1 MTHKLPKPYRLCE
14 EVANAI
20 THGIGALLSIIGLVI
35 LIVHA
40 ILFAPEGQTA
50 IYVTAFSVFG
60 FSMIFLYLMSTL
72 YHSLLRTRA
81 YPIFERLDH
90 SAIYVLIAGT
100 YTAYCLTVLRG
111 SVGWLIFGVI
121 WGLAIA
127 GVACY
132 AVFGSRL
139 RVISLLTY
147 IPMGWLIVF
156 AADPLRAEISQTS
169 WVLLISGG
177 VVYTVGAVVYALRKI
192 KWTHP
197 VWHLFVMGGTMLHF
211 FSILDII
218 K

>member
-20 THGIGALLSIIGLVI
+20 THGIGALLSIAGLVI

-50 IYVTAFSVFG
+50 IYVIAFSVFG

-81 YPIFERLDH
+81 YPVFERLDH
-90 SAIYVLIAGT
+90 SAIYILIAGT

-111 SVGWLIFGVI
+111 SVGWLMFGII
-121 WGLAIA
+121 WGLAAA
-127 GVACY
+127 GVAVY

-139 RVISLLTY
+139 RVFSLLTY

-156 AADPLRAEISQTS
+156 AADPLKAQISRTS
-169 WVLLISGG
+169 WLLLISGG
-177 VVYTVGAVVYALRKI
+177 IVYTAGALVYALKKV

-197 VWHLFVMGGTMLHF
+197 VWHLFVMGGTALHF
-211 FSILDII
+211 LSILYIFR
-218 K
+218 